1 MLSYETL
8 SEKPE
13 VFRSFT
19 GLEVSEFDSV
29 CEEVESRYYDYERE
43 RLSQREDRRRR
54 VGAGR
59 PFKLSLEDRLLML
72 LLYYR
77 LYVSTTM
84 TGYLF
89 DLDHSNVLRDIRYL
103 ESLVKDC
110 IPIPEKVYE
119 RTKRA
124 TTPEEVEEYFP
135 GFAAFIDSTEQE
147 IPRPKSKAKRVSHYS
162 GKKRRHT
169 VKTQLTVNQDGLI
182 VHRTNHARGRR
193 HDYDIFKRNHPELPR
208 GVRPGVDL
216 GYNGIQNDFPEM
228 KPMIPFKKRSP
239 GRGHKGERARPL
251 TPHQKRFNTEL
262 SRARVVVEHTI
273 SRLKKFNIFGTE
285 FRNRLKRYG
294 VMTDIV
300 CGLVNFRILGA

>member
-29 CEEVESRYYDYERE
+29 CEEVESRYYDHERE
-43 RLSQREDRRRR
+43 RLSQREDRKRG

-135 GFAAFIDSTEQE
+135 GFKAFTDATEQE
-147 IPRPKSKAKRVSHYS
+147 IPRPKRKAKRVSHYS

-208 GVRPGVDL
+208 GVRAGVDL

-239 GRGHKGERARPL
+239 GRGHRGVKAKPL
-251 TPHQKRFNTEL
+251 TPYQKRFNTEL
-262 SRARVVVEHTI
+262 SKARVVVEHTI
-273 SRLKKFNIFGTE
+273 SRVKKFRIMGEE
-285 FRNRLKRYG
+285 FRNRLRRYD
-294 VMTDIV
+294 VMTEIV
-300 CGLVNFRILGA
+300 SGLVNLRILGP